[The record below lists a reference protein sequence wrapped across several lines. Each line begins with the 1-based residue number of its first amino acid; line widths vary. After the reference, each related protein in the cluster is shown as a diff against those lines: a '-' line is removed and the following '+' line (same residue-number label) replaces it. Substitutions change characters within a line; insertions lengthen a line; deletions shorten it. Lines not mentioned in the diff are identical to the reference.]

1 MQNGLQQERASC
13 QAHQVRPFSLDCM
26 HDQAPWLYY
35 VYSITTLVDTCGP
48 RPFPTLLVDHDGD
61 DAAST
66 SIVGAI
72 SEEKDGGTSRR

>member
-35 VYSITTLVDTCGP
+35 VYLITTLVDTCGP
-48 RPFPTLLVDHDGD
+48 RPFPTLLVDDGD